1 MTSRRYEIEWTRS
14 ALRRLDHIPE
24 KAAAACIEF
33 IYGPLA
39 ENPQRVGGELRL
51 DLAGKRS
58 ARRGDFRVIYEI
70 DDKAGMVTI
79 IAIDHRSDVYRP
91 R

>member
-1 MTSRRYEIEWTRS
+1 MSRRNYDIDWTRS
-14 ALRRLDHIPE
+14 ALRGLDRLPE

-33 IYGPLA
+33 VYGALA
-39 ENPQRVGGELRL
+39 ENPQRVGGDLRL
-51 DLAGKRS
+51 DLVRKRS

-70 DDKAGMVTI
+70 DEEARSVTI
-79 IAIDHRSDVYRP
+79 IAVAHRSDVYRN